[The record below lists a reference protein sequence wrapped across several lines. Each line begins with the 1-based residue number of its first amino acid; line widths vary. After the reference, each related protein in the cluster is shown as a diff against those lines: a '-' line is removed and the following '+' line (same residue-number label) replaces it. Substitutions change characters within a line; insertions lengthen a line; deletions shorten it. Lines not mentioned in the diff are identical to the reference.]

1 MKIAILGFGREGKA
15 VRKFLKKRKKTASIS
30 ILDRKTDPDY
40 LKKLIR
46 FDLIFRSPGVPY
58 NLPEVQEAIRNGV
71 KFSSA
76 TALFFEETERKKIA
90 VIGITGTK
98 GKGTTSTLLYKM
110 LKSDPKYKN
119 RVFLAGNIG
128 KPAIDLLSKL
138 NRKSMVIFELSSF
151 QLQDLKY
158 SPATAV
164 MLDVFPDHL
173 DSHQNLKE
181 YLEAKSN
188 ISRHQKK
195 TDRIFYISG
204 NKYSEQIA
212 EKSKG
217 RKIKINPSSANIFL
231 AENDLAEIKSRIKI
245 PGKHNYK
252 NAVMAAAIAASL
264 DLPKKSIFKTIADF
278 RGTKYRLELIRTAGN
293 IEFYNDS
300 ASTNPETAATAVR
313 AFSEPKI
320 LIAGGKD
327 KNLDYAPLARALKN
341 SNTKLVVL
349 FGENKNKIKLALR
362 VLSAPIKFAKT
373 LKEAA
378 GLALAGAKE
387 EKARC
392 AIIFS
397 PAAASFDMFKNYVD
411 RGKKFNDIVKTLR

>member
-1 MKIAILGFGREGKA
+1 MRIAILGFGREGKA

-40 LKKLIR
+40 LKKLSR

-58 NLPEVQEAIRNGV
+58 NLPEIQEAIRNGV

-76 TALFFEETERKKIA
+76 TALFFEETKRKKIA

-98 GKGTTSTLLYKM
+98 GKGTTSTLLYRM
-110 LKSDPKYKN
+110 LKSEPKYKN
-119 RVFLAGNIG
+119 RVFLVGNIG
-128 KPAIDLLSKL
+128 KPAIDLLPKL
-138 NRKSMVIFELSSF
+138 NRKSVIIFELSSF

-158 SPATAV
+158 SPATTV

-173 DSHQNLKE
+173 DSHRTFKE
-181 YLEAKSN
+181 YLEAKSH

-195 TDRIFYISG
+195 TDRIFYLSG
-204 NKYSEQIA
+204 NKDSERIA
-212 EKSKG
+212 GKSKG

-231 AENDLAEIKSRIKI
+231 DKNDLAEIRNRIKI
-245 PGKHNYK
+245 PGEHNYK
-252 NAVMAAAIAASL
+252 NAVMAASVAASL
-264 DLPKKSIFKTIADF
+264 GVPKKSIFRAVAVF

-293 IEFYNDS
+293 IKFYNDS
-300 ASTNPETAATAVR
+300 ASTNPQTAAAAVK

-349 FGENKNKIKLALR
+349 FGENKNKIRLALR
-362 VLSAPIKFAKT
+362 GFSAPIKFAKN
-373 LKEAA
+373 LKEAT
-378 GLALAGAKE
+378 GLALAGAKRE
-387 EKARC
+387 NTEC
-392 AIIFS
+392 AIVFS
-397 PAAASFDMFKNYVD
+397 PASASFDMFKNYVD
-411 RGKKFNDIVKTLR
+411 RGKKFNDAVKTLR